1 MKSSTFDEIGYSL
14 NDYYKS
20 EFIQK
25 GQELAKSNP
34 RKLFTL
40 KTE

>member
-1 MKSSTFDEIGYSL
+1 MKLIINNEKYHL

-20 EFIQK
+20 DFLQK